1 MAVDFDLQYKGE
13 ACEINDL
20 GHRVLISTE
29 KQKFSYAFASIK
41 AKHVRCG
48 EGVLQIGITK
58 FTYEQSPGVEEE
70 VQAFCSRFGNTQ
82 VVSDSVTPPGSSH
95 EGTRL
100 PAVKSAQSERSRGL
114 AIARTVRRMTSLFI
128 FLALAGCVAYG
139 LLAYPRSAA
148 IVSAIVL
155 GIIVLFQGLLIL
167 MVAQYII
174 ARLSEE

>member
-1 MAVDFDLQYKGE
+1 MAVNFDLQYKGE

-29 KQKFSYAFASIK
+29 KQEFSYAFASIK

-58 FTYEQSPGVEEE
+58 FSYEKSPSVEAE
-70 VQAFCSRFGNTQ
+70 VQAFCSRFGKTQ

-95 EGTRL
+95 EGMRQ
-100 PAVKSAQSERSRGL
+100 PAVRSVQSERSRGL
-114 AIARTVRRMTSLFI
+114 AIAKTVRGMTSLFI
-128 FLALAGCVAYG
+128 LLAFAGCVAYG
-139 LLAYPRSAA
+139 YFGYPKNEAIAIAIAA
-148 IVSAIVL
+148 GV
-155 GIIVLFQGLLIL
+155 IVLFQGLLIL

-174 ARLSEE
+174 AKLTD